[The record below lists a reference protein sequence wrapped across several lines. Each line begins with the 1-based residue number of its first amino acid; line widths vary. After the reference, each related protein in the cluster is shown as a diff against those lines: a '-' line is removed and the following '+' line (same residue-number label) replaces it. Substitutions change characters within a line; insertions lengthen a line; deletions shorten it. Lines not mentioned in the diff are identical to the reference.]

1 MSKCFPTAAATWP
14 SFFAVKL
21 LQTSFFF
28 SHWTCGLPKH
38 FALPAAR
45 AARKAVLGA
54 VVGCPYAVSRPRWIP
69 PVCQSTCLQNCRP
82 NLAYYADTTNTF
94 QKLWFATSA
103 TNSISGYS
111 RLGCNTRRHCS
122 PSSSPL
128 WPHARRCVCRHP
140 FSRNRLGRIIN

>member
-14 SFFAVKL
+14 SFFAVKG

-54 VVGCPYAVSRPRWIP
+54 VVGCPNNNNSICSFSRPRWIP
-69 PVCQSTCLQNCRP
+69 HVCQSTCLQNCRP
-82 NLAYYADTTNTF
+82 SLAYCADTMNTF

-111 RLGCNTRRHCS
+111 WRACNTRRHCS
-122 PSSSPL
+122 PLSSPL
-128 WPHARRCVCRHP
+128 WPHARRCVCRP
-140 FSRNRLGRIIN
+140 TTIFS